1 MNNADRIMD
10 LTPVQRDIL
19 TALINIHRVEGRAVK
34 GEEIAE
40 LIDRNPGTIRNQM
53 QSLKALNLVEGVPGP
68 KGGYRATGAAFEALN
83 IEATGDVVT
92 VPVIRNGV
100 VMEGTTASE
109 IIFNK
114 VMHSQQCD
122 GVVRIIG
129 NIRDFNV
136 GDCIEVG
143 PTPVNKLYIRGKVTG
158 RDDTMSRLIFHIVEM
173 ISVPKVAVKG
183 IARRAVHIPANA
195 TLQEASRI
203 LVHNGVSEA
212 LVDDSSPGLINMA
225 DITRAVADGR
235 TNQEARE
242 IMTRGFLTIDSEEP
256 IYEAIKMLGRTGA
269 SQLVVIRA
277 RSPVGHRLT
286 RRPGKDAYSSLISVP
301 VCPPRA
307 PFFKFSILLP
317 RTIAVGIELRSM
329 ILAAR
334 GSTGER
340 EPAFISVS
348 MARRASAWVWSC
360 APAFSLRGP
369 SPDRRCRR
377 RPPMWRR

>member
-1 MNNADRIMD
+1 MNNVDRIMD

-53 QSLKALNLVEGVPGP
+53 QSLKALYLVEGVPGP
-68 KGGYRATGAAFEALN
+68 KGGYKATGAAYEALS
-83 IEATGDVVT
+83 IDAAGDVVT
-92 VPVIRNGV
+92 VPVIRNGI

-114 VMHSQQCD
+114 VMHTQQCD

-136 GDCIEVG
+136 GDGIELG
-143 PTPVNKLYIRGKVTG
+143 PTPVNKLYIRGTVTG
-158 RDDTMSRLIFHIVEM
+158 RDDTMSRLIFHIEEM
-173 ISVPKVAVKG
+173 ISVPKMPVKE
-183 IARRAVHIPANA
+183 IARRAIHVPANA
-195 TLQEASRI
+195 SLQEASRI

-212 LVDDSSPGLINMA
+212 LVDDSSPGLINLS

-242 IMTRGFLTIDSEEP
+242 IMTRGFLTIDSGER

-269 SQLVVIRA
+269 SQLVVSEQGALWGFI
-277 RSPVGHRLT
+277 SPNDLVKTLT
-286 RRPGKDAYSSLISVP
+286 RA
-301 VCPPRA
+301 
-307 PFFKFSILLP
+307 
-317 RTIAVGIELRSM
+317 
-329 ILAAR
+329 
-334 GSTGER
+334 
-340 EPAFISVS
+340 
-348 MARRASAWVWSC
+348 
-360 APAFSLRGP
+360 
-369 SPDRRCRR
+369 
-377 RPPMWRR
+377 

>member
-1 MNNADRIMD
+1 MNNVDRIMD

-68 KGGYRATGAAFEALN
+68 KGGYRATGSAFEALN

-100 VMEGTTASE
+100 MMEGTTASE

-114 VMHSQQCD
+114 VMHSQLCD

-129 NIRDFNV
+129 NIREFNV
-136 GDCIEVG
+136 GDGIEVG
-143 PTPVNKLYIRGKVTG
+143 PTPVNKLYIKGTVTG
-158 RDDTMSRLIFHIVEM
+158 RDDTMSRLIFHIEEM

-183 IARRAVHIPANA
+183 IARRAIHIPPTAS
-195 TLQEASRI
+195 LQEASRI

-212 LVDDSSPGLINMA
+212 LVDDSSPGLINLA

-235 TNQEARE
+235 SNQEARE
-242 IMTRGFLTIDSEEP
+242 IMNRSFLTIDSEEP

-269 SQLVVIRA
+269 SQLVVTEQGAMWGIV
-277 RSPVGHRLT
+277 SPSDLVKTLT
-286 RRPGKDAYSSLISVP
+286 PI
-301 VCPPRA
+301 
-307 PFFKFSILLP
+307 
-317 RTIAVGIELRSM
+317 
-329 ILAAR
+329 
-334 GSTGER
+334 
-340 EPAFISVS
+340 
-348 MARRASAWVWSC
+348 
-360 APAFSLRGP
+360 
-369 SPDRRCRR
+369 
-377 RPPMWRR
+377 